1 MRLII
6 MPYTF
11 VPEKKHAKVYS
22 RNSKISTKTAAKLC
36 RVIKN
41 KPLSR
46 AKRLLNDLVER
57 KRALRGKYYTKTAN
71 ELLMLIN
78 SCERNAEF
86 LDLDTQRL
94 FVHASAHTGTTIR
107 RRRRRGSFGSKMKT
121 SNVEIM
127 LIERGRLKPKK
138 ADIKLV
144 RTKKDLEK
152 VVKDVAE
159 KVKEK
164 KLAEAKE
171 QEEKKQENKE
181 AVTVTT

>member
-1 MRLII
+1 

-11 VPEKKHAKVYS
+11 VPEKKHARVYS

-46 AKRLLNDLVER
+46 AKRLLNDLVEG

-71 ELLMLIN
+71 ELLMLLN
-78 SCERNAEF
+78 SCEKNAEF

-121 SNVEIM
+121 SNVEVM
-127 LIERGRLKPKK
+127 LIERGKERK

-152 VVKDVAE
+152 VVRDVAE

-164 KLAEAKE
+164 KIADAKMQEAKE
-171 QEEKKQENKE
+171 EKKENKE
-181 AVTVTT
+181 VVTVTA

>member
-1 MRLII
+1 

-121 SNVEIM
+121 SNVEVM
-127 LIERGRLKPKK
+127 LIERGKSQAVK
-138 ADIKLV
+138 II
-144 RTKKDLEK
+144 RTKKDLDK
-152 VVKDVAE
+152 VVKEVAE

>member
-1 MRLII
+1 MT
-6 MPYTF
+6 YTF

-86 LDLDTQRL
+86 LDLDIQRL

-121 SNVEIM
+121 SNVEVM
-127 LIERGRLKPKK
+127 LIERGKSQAVK
-138 ADIKLV
+138 II
-144 RTKKDLEK
+144 RTKKDLDK
-152 VVKDVAE
+152 VVKEVAE